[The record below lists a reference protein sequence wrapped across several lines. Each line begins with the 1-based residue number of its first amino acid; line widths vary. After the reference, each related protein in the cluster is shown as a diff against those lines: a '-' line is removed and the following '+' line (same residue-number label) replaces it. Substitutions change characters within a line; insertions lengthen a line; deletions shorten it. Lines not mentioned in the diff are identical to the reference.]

1 MRWRGRRAATEGRC
15 REERPGG
22 RAPPPGTLVAAV
34 VLAAVG
40 CAKEEPPPGAA
51 PDQEP
56 PRITS
61 FRPAAGSVAPDFDDG
76 FRVRF
81 DEPIRENRGL
91 ARAMTASPAYRYGIS
106 FGFSTFEVRPE
117 GGWRPAVYRF
127 RFPPPFSD
135 LLGNRTQDT
144 VTVTFSTGPP
154 VTETRV
160 AGRLRDRVTGEPVQG
175 GRAVFLSAGGDSIPY
190 TAVAGSEGT
199 FRLPSVP
206 PDSYVAY
213 GFEDLNANLSPDPLL
228 EPSDSSRF
236 VLVGASDSVFLD
248 LLLLEPDTTPPILVS
263 AAALDS
269 ARVRL
274 RFDDPLDPDAGLADV
289 SVAITAAGSDDT
301 LPVGEVVLARDT
313 AAVVPDTGT
322 VPPDTSGLGPDTTGI
337 GDSLAET
344 GDTLAVPGNETTDP
358 ADTATVADSLALP
371 DTLVVVTVERAF
383 EGGTRYRVSA
393 RGFRNLQHLA
403 GGGDTTFV
411 WEPPG
416 DTVPPAD
423 SMPAARPDTAAVLPD
438 TAAPPPDTA
447 TVARDTA
454 ARPRD
459 EP

>member
-1 MRWRGRRAATEGRC
+1 MPWRGRRAATEGRR
-15 REERPGG
+15 REERAGG
-22 RAPPPGTLVAAV
+22 RAPSPGPLAAAV

-51 PDQEP
+51 PDQQP
-56 PRITS
+56 PRIAS
-61 FRPAAGSVAPDFDDG
+61 FRPAAGSVSPDFDDG
-76 FRVRF
+76 FRVEF

-91 ARAMTASPAYRYGIS
+91 ARTMTASPAYRYEVS

-135 LLGNRTQDT
+135 VLGNRSQDT

-160 AGRLRDRVTGEPVQG
+160 AGRLRDRVTGEPVPE
-175 GRAVFLSAGGDSIPY
+175 GRAVFLSTAGDSVPY

-213 GFEDLNANLSPDPLL
+213 GFEDLNANLSPDRLL
-228 EPSDSSRF
+228 EPSDSTRF
-236 VLVGASDSVFLD
+236 VLAAESDSVFLD

-263 AAALDS
+263 AAARDS

-274 RFDDPLDPDAGLADV
+274 RFDDPLDPDGGLADA
-289 SVAITAAGSDDT
+289 SVVITAAGSDQP
-301 LPVGEVVLARDT
+301 LPVAEVVLARDT
-313 AAVVPDTGT
+313 AAAVPDAGAVPPDTGAAL
-322 VPPDTSGLGPDTTGI
+322 PDTSGLGPDTAPVE
-337 GDSLAET
+337 DSLA
-344 GDTLAVPGNETTDP
+344 GPADTLAVPGEETPEP
-358 ADTATVADSLALP
+358 ADTAAAADSLVLP
-371 DTLVVVTVERAF
+371 DTMVVVTVEGAF
-383 EGGTRYRVSA
+383 EAGVSYRVA
-393 RGFRNLQHLA
+393 AQGFRNLQGLA

-411 WEPPG
+411 WEPPA
-416 DTVPPAD
+416 DTVPPEE
-423 SMPAARPDTAAVLPD
+423 SMPEAPPDTAAARPDTAA
-438 TAAPPPDTA
+438 A
-447 TVARDTA
+447 VADTA

-459 EP
+459 GP